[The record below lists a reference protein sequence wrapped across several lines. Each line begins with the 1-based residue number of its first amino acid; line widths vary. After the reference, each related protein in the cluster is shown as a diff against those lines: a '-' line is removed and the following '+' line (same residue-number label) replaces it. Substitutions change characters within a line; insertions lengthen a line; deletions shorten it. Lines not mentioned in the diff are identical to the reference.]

1 MKKVNWKKSS
11 FWIMAPLIIILIVFG
26 CKNFTSNNPPK
37 IKVGVGETIITP
49 PNPVGHPMA
58 GYNRG
63 TSTSTGIHDNLYTR
77 SIVVEGADGSTIVLM
92 TVAVE
97 NISEPIMD
105 MIRTGVE
112 KQTGI
117 PFKNIAISST
127 HTHSGPVI
135 GCPDSSYS
143 TNLTYGIN
151 DTGSPDSS
159 YCRFFIGRC
168 IESAVQAWKSR
179 VPGKIGFGSTE
190 IFGLAMNDRRMN
202 YGGMTADPQAGVVK
216 IEDAEGKLMG
226 VFFNFGCH
234 PSTLDLHNLL
244 FTEDWPFFSIKGI
257 KDKIGSKVIVGY
269 FQSAQGDAKVG
280 YQAELSAIG
289 ADMYGIRTYEFAEKK
304 GRIMTDAVL
313 RLLPSIKTSGDLVV
327 RATYDHFDF
336 PRRTTYPYTHAEA
349 LRWQSEARTKLAEKE
364 KLLGIKIGPRTLD
377 TYKVD
382 LWLANQAV
390 STSQLI
396 ESTPNPA
403 PIRMPMQAIRLG
415 NTVFVTFPGEVF
427 TEIGLAVKKQSPY
440 KNTFI
445 LGVAG
450 DFGGYVPTAAEYLE
464 QGYAVNGSP
473 FAPECEQ
480 VMIRASHELI
490 NRVAK
495 ESK

>member
-1 MKKVNWKKSS
+1 MKKELVNLKKNS
-11 FWIMAPLIIILIVFG
+11 FRIMAVIIILIVFG
-26 CKNFTSNNPPK
+26 YVKCTSTISDDLPK
-37 IKVGVGETIITP
+37 IKVGIGETIITP
-49 PNPVGHPMA
+49 PNPVGHHME

-63 TSTSTGIHDNLYTR
+63 TSTSTGIHDDLYTR
-77 SIVVEGADGSTIVLM
+77 SVVVEGADSTAIVLM
-92 TVAVE
+92 TVAVL

-105 MIRTGVE
+105 IIRTGVQKE
-112 KQTGI
+112 TGI
-117 PFKNIAISST
+117 PFKNIAISAT

-135 GCPDSSYS
+135 V
-143 TNLTYGIN
+143 T
-151 DTGSPDSS
+151 PDSS

-202 YGGMTADPQAGVVK
+202 FGGMTADPQAAVIK
-216 IEDAEGKLMG
+216 IEDAKGKLMG

-257 KDKIGSKVIVGY
+257 KNIIGSNVIVGY

-280 YQAELSAIG
+280 YSAELSAVG
-289 ADMYGIRTYEFAEKK
+289 ADMNGVRTFEYAEKK
-304 GRIMTDAVL
+304 GRIMTEAVL
-313 RLLPSIKTSGDLVV
+313 KLLPSIETSGDMVI

-336 PRRTTYPYTHAEA
+336 PHRTTYPYTHAEA
-349 LRWQSEARTKLAEKE
+349 LRWQKEAGTKLAEKE

-377 TYKVD
+377 MYKVD

-390 STSQLI
+390 SESQLI
-396 ESTPNPA
+396 ESNPNPA
-403 PIRMPMQAIRLG
+403 PFRMPMQAIRLG
-415 NTVFVTFPGEVF
+415 NTVFVTFPCEVF
-427 TEIGLAVKKQSPY
+427 TEIGLEVKKQSPY

-450 DFGGYVPTAAEYLE
+450 GFSGYIPTAAEYLE

-490 NRVAK
+490 NRVRQ

>member
-1 MKKVNWKKSS
+1 MKKGNWKKNS
-11 FWIMAPLIIILIVFG
+11 FWMMAAFIMLFVFG
-26 CKNFTSNNPPK
+26 RCTGKILSDPPK

-49 PNPVGHPMA
+49 PNPVGHLMA
-58 GYNRG
+58 GYDRG
-63 TSTSTGIHDNLYTR
+63 TTTSTGIHDNLYTR
-77 SIVVEGADGSTIVLM
+77 SIVVEGADGTAIVLM
-92 TVAVE
+92 TVAVV
-97 NISEPIMD
+97 NITEPMMD
-105 MIRTGVE
+105 MIRAGVE

-135 GCPDSSYS
+135 G
-143 TNLTYGIN
+143 
-151 DTGSPDSS
+151 SPDSS
-159 YCRFFIGRC
+159 YGRFFVGRC

-179 VPGKIGFGSTE
+179 VPGRIGFGSTE
-190 IFGLAMNDRRMN
+190 IFGLAMNDRTMN
-202 YGGMTADPQAGVVK
+202 FGGMPIDPQAAVIK

-244 FTEDWPFFSIKGI
+244 FTEDWPYFSIKGI
-257 KDKIGSKVIVGY
+257 KDKIGSKVIVGF

-280 YQAELSAIG
+280 YQAELSAVG
-289 ADMYGIRTYEFAEKK
+289 ADMYGVRTFEYAEKK

-313 RLLPSIKTSGDLVV
+313 KLLPSIKTSGDMVV
-327 RATYDHFDF
+327 RATYDHFNF
-336 PRRTTYPYTHAEA
+336 PRRATYPYTHTEA
-349 LRWQSEARTKLAEKE
+349 LRWQSEASAKLAEKE
-364 KLLGIKIGPRTLD
+364 KMLGIKIGPRTLD

-390 STSQLI
+390 DKSKVI
-396 ESTPNPA
+396 ESNPNPA

-415 NTVFVTFPGEVF
+415 NTVFVTFPSEVF
-427 TEIGLAVKKQSPY
+427 TEIGLEVKKQSPY

-450 DFGGYVPTAAEYLE
+450 DFGGYLPTAAEYLE

-480 VMIRASHELI
+480 VIIRASHELI
-490 NRVAK
+490 NRVK
-495 ESK
+495 EGGK